1 MKLPN
6 RLKWKKLPVF
16 RYIWLL
22 LNVEIMIKPIK
33 LIEVKSEIGA
43 GTRGASMGV
52 DAIKIAALDFGS
64 PFFKKFKA
72 VEIKN
77 ENQLLLE
84 PVVHDYAKRIKGIY
98 TLNERLANELK
109 NTMIKENSVP
119 VVLAGD
125 HSSAIGTIAG
135 LKMAYPDKRLGVIWI
150 DAHADIH
157 SPYTTPSGNMHGMPI
172 ACSLGEDNKDKQVNK
187 PDDETIEYWE
197 KLKNL
202 GGISPKIRYNDLVYI
217 ALRDYESPEDYLIKK
232 NKVRVFNL
240 AEIRKKAVER
250 VAIESLNY
258 LDGCDMIYVSFDVD
272 SMDSRISSGTG
283 TPVPNGIT
291 EKEAGNLIY
300 YIMRSKKI
308 ACFEMVEINPTL
320 DKENLMAE
328 NAFEI
333 LQKAT
338 NQLSHDF

>member
-1 MKLPN
+1 
-6 RLKWKKLPVF
+6 
-16 RYIWLL
+16 
-22 LNVEIMIKPIK
+22 MIKPIK

-43 GTRGASMGV
+43 GTRGSSMGV

-64 PFFKKFKA
+64 NFFKKFKA
-72 VEIKN
+72 VEVQN
-77 ENQLLLE
+77 ENHLLLE
-84 PVVHDYAKRIKGIY
+84 PVVNDYAKRIKGIF
-98 TLNERLANELK
+98 TLNERLANEIKKTLLK
-109 NTMIKENSVP
+109 EEVP
-119 VVLAGD
+119 IVLAGD
-125 HSSAIGTIAG
+125 HSSALGTISG
-135 LKMAYPDKRLGVIWI
+135 IKMAYPNKRIGVIWI
-150 DAHADIH
+150 DAHADLH
-157 SPYTTPSGNMHGMPI
+157 TPYTTPSGNMHGMPI
-172 ACSLGEDNKDKQVNK
+172 ACVLGEDNKERQQNK

-197 KLKNL
+197 KLKAL
-202 GGISPKIRYNDLVYI
+202 GGINPKINYNDLVYI
-217 ALRDYESPEDYLIKK
+217 ALRDFEPQEEFLIKK

-240 AEIRKKAVER
+240 QEIRKKAVER

-258 LDGCDMIYVSFDVD
+258 LDHCDIIYVSFDVD

-308 ACFEMVEINPTL
+308 VCFEMVEINPTL

-338 NQLSHDF
+338 NQLNNDF

>member
-1 MKLPN
+1 
-6 RLKWKKLPVF
+6 
-16 RYIWLL
+16 
-22 LNVEIMIKPIK
+22 MIKPIK

-43 GTRGASMGV
+43 GTRGSSMGV

-64 PFFKKFKA
+64 TFFKKFKS
-72 VEIKN
+72 VEVQN

-84 PVVHDYAKRIKGIY
+84 PVVNDYAKRIKGVY
-98 TLNERLANELK
+98 TLNDRLSNE
-109 NTMIKENSVP
+109 IKATLVKDEVP
-119 VVLAGD
+119 IVLAGD
-125 HSSAIGTIAG
+125 HSSALGTISG
-135 LKMAYPDKRLGVIWI
+135 IKMAYPKKRLGVIWI

-157 SPYTTPSGNMHGMPI
+157 TPYTTPSGNMHGMPI
-172 ACSLGEDNKDKQVNK
+172 ACVLGEDNKERQQNK

-197 KLKNL
+197 KLKKL
-202 GGISPKIRYNDLVYI
+202 GGITPKINYNDLVYI
-217 ALRDYESPEDYLIKK
+217 ALRDFEPQEDFLIKK

-240 AEIRKKAVER
+240 QEIRKKAVER

-258 LDGCDMIYVSFDVD
+258 LDHCDMIYVSFDVD

-308 ACFEMVEINPTL
+308 VCFEMVEINPTL
-320 DKENLMAE
+320 DRENLMAE

-338 NQLSHDF
+338 NQLNNDF

>member
-1 MKLPN
+1 
-6 RLKWKKLPVF
+6 
-16 RYIWLL
+16 
-22 LNVEIMIKPIK
+22 MIKPIK

-64 PFFKKFKA
+64 NFFKKFKA
-72 VEIKN
+72 VEVQN
-77 ENQLLLE
+77 ENHLLLE

-98 TLNERLANELK
+98 TLNDRLSVEIK
-109 NTMIKENSVP
+109 NTLLNEEVP
-119 VVLAGD
+119 IVLAGD
-125 HSSAIGTIAG
+125 HSSALGTISG
-135 LKMAYPDKRLGVIWI
+135 IKMAYPNKRIGIIWI
-150 DAHADIH
+150 DAHADLH
-157 SPYTTPSGNMHGMPI
+157 TPYTTPSGNMHGMPI
-172 ACSLGEDNKDKQVNK
+172 ACVLGEDNKERQQNK
-187 PDDETIEYWE
+187 PDDETVEYWE

-202 GGISPKIRYNDLVYI
+202 GGICPKIHFNDIVFI
-217 ALRDYESPEDYLIKK
+217 ALRDFEPQEDYLIKK

-240 AEIRKKAVER
+240 PEIRKKAVER

-258 LDGCDMIYVSFDVD
+258 LDHCDLIYVSFDVD

-308 ACFEMVEINPTL
+308 VCFEMVEINPTL

-338 NQLSHDF
+338 NQLNYDF

>member
-1 MKLPN
+1 
-6 RLKWKKLPVF
+6 
-16 RYIWLL
+16 
-22 LNVEIMIKPIK
+22 MIKPIK
-33 LIEVKSEIGA
+33 IIEVKSEIGA
-43 GTRGASMGV
+43 GTRGSSLGV

-64 PFFKKFKA
+64 NFFKKFKA
-72 VEIKN
+72 VEIKT

-84 PVVHDYAKRIKGIY
+84 PVVHDYAKRIKGVFA
-98 TLNERLANELK
+98 LNERIAGEIQKTL
-109 NTMIKENSVP
+109 TKEGSLP
-119 VVLAGD
+119 IVLAGD
-125 HSSAIGTIAG
+125 HSSSIGTISG
-135 LKMAYPDKRLGVIWI
+135 IKMAYPDKKVGVIWI

-172 ACSLGEDNKDKQVNK
+172 SCLLAEDNQDRLQNK
-187 PDDETIEYWE
+187 LDDETIEYWE

-202 GGISPKIRYNDLVYI
+202 GGIKPKIDYNDLVYI
-217 ALRDYESPEDYLIKK
+217 AVRDFEPAEDYLLKK
-232 NKVRVFNL
+232 NKVRIFSL
-240 AEIRKKAVER
+240 QEIRKKAVER
-250 VAIESLNY
+250 IAIEALNY
-258 LDGCDMIYVSFDVD
+258 LDHCDLIYVSFDVD

-308 ACFEMVEINPTL
+308 VCFEMVEINPTL

-338 NQLSHDF
+338 NQLSNDF

>member
-1 MKLPN
+1 
-6 RLKWKKLPVF
+6 
-16 RYIWLL
+16 
-22 LNVEIMIKPIK
+22 MIKPIK
-33 LIEVKSEIGA
+33 IVEVKSEIGA
-43 GTRGASMGV
+43 GTRGSSMGI

-64 PFFKKFKA
+64 PFFKKFKT
-72 VEIKN
+72 VEIPT
-77 ENQLLLE
+77 ENHLLLE

-98 TLNERLANELK
+98 SLNERIA
-109 NTMIKENSVP
+109 KEIQKILTKDEVP
-119 VVLAGD
+119 IVIAGD
-125 HSSAIGTIAG
+125 HSSALGTISG
-135 LKMAYPDKRLGVIWI
+135 IRMANPTKRLGVIWI

-172 ACSLGEDNKDKQVNK
+172 ACVLGEDNKDRQQNK
-187 PDDETIEYWE
+187 LDDETIEYWE

-202 GGISPKIRYNDLVYI
+202 GGISPKINYNDLVFI
-217 ALRDYESPEDYLIKK
+217 ALRDFEPQEDYLIKK
-232 NKVRVFNL
+232 NKVRVFGL
-240 AEIRKKAVER
+240 PEIRKKAVER
-250 VAIESLNY
+250 IAIEALNY
-258 LDGCDMIYVSFDVD
+258 LEHCDLIYVSFDVD

-308 ACFEMVEINPTL
+308 CCFEMVEINPTL
-320 DKENLMAE
+320 DRENLMAE

>member
-1 MKLPN
+1 
-6 RLKWKKLPVF
+6 
-16 RYIWLL
+16 
-22 LNVEIMIKPIK
+22 MIKPIK

-43 GTRGASMGV
+43 GTRGSSMGV

-64 PFFKKFKA
+64 NFFKKFKS
-72 VEIKN
+72 VEVPN
-77 ENQLLLE
+77 ENHLLLE
-84 PVVHDYAKRIKGIY
+84 PVVNDYAKRVKGIY
-98 TLNERLANELK
+98 ALNERLANEIKKTLLK
-109 NTMIKENSVP
+109 EEVP
-119 VVLAGD
+119 IVLAGD
-125 HSSAIGTIAG
+125 HSSALGTISG
-135 LKMAYPDKRLGVIWI
+135 IKMAYPNKRVGVIWI
-150 DAHADIH
+150 DAHADLH
-157 SPYTTPSGNMHGMPI
+157 TPYTTPSGNMHGMPI
-172 ACSLGEDNKDKQVNK
+172 ACVLGEDNKERQQNK

-197 KLKNL
+197 KLKAL
-202 GGISPKIRYNDLVYI
+202 GGITPKINYNDLVYI
-217 ALRDYESPEDYLIKK
+217 ALRDFEPQEEFLIKK

-240 AEIRKKAVER
+240 QEIRKKAVER

-258 LDGCDMIYVSFDVD
+258 LDHCDIIYVSFDVD

-338 NQLSHDF
+338 NQLSNDF

>member
-1 MKLPN
+1 
-6 RLKWKKLPVF
+6 
-16 RYIWLL
+16 
-22 LNVEIMIKPIK
+22 MIKPIK
-33 LIEVKSEIGA
+33 IIEVKSEIGA
-43 GTRGASMGV
+43 GTRGSSMGV

-64 PFFKKFKA
+64 PFFKRYKS
-72 VEIKN
+72 VEVPN
-77 ENQLLLE
+77 ENNLLLE
-84 PVVHDYAKRIKGIY
+84 PVVNDYAKRIKGIY
-98 TLNERLANELK
+98 SLNERLA
-109 NTMIKENSVP
+109 KEIQKTITKSEVP
-119 VVLAGD
+119 IVLAGD
-125 HSSAIGTIAG
+125 HSSALGTISG
-135 LKMAYPDKRLGVIWI
+135 IRMAHPEKRLGVIWI
-150 DAHADIH
+150 DAHADLH
-157 SPYTTPSGNMHGMPI
+157 SPYTTPSGNMHGMPL
-172 ACSLGEDNKDKQVNK
+172 ACVLAEDNKDRLQNK
-187 PDDETIEYWE
+187 PDDETVEYWD

-202 GGISPKIRYNDLVYI
+202 GGICPKINYNDLVFI
-217 ALRDYESPEDYLIKK
+217 ALRDYEAPEEHLIKK

-240 AEIRKKAVER
+240 PEIRKKAVER

-258 LDGCDMIYVSFDVD
+258 LDQCDLIYVSFDVD

-308 ACFEMVEINPTL
+308 CCFEMVEINPTL

-333 LQKAT
+333 LQKTT

>member
-1 MKLPN
+1 
-6 RLKWKKLPVF
+6 
-16 RYIWLL
+16 
-22 LNVEIMIKPIK
+22 MIKPIR
-33 LIEVKSEIGA
+33 IVEVKSEIGA
-43 GTRGASMGV
+43 GTRGSSMGI

-72 VEIKN
+72 TEIPT
-77 ENQLLLE
+77 ENHLLLE

-98 TLNERLANELK
+98 SLNERIAKEIQKTLK
-109 NTMIKENSVP
+109 REEIP
-119 VVLAGD
+119 IVLAGD
-125 HSSAIGTIAG
+125 HSSALGTISG
-135 LKMAYPDKRLGVIWI
+135 IRMAYPEKRLGVIWI
-150 DAHADIH
+150 DAHADMH

-172 ACSLGEDNKDKQVNK
+172 AGILGEDNKERQQNK

-202 GGISPKIRYNDLVYI
+202 GGITPKIQYNDLVFI
-217 ALRDYESPEDYLIKK
+217 ALRDFEPPEEALIKN

-240 AEIRKKAVER
+240 PEIRKKAVER
-250 VAIESLNY
+250 IAIEALNY
-258 LDGCDMIYVSFDVD
+258 LDHCDLIYVSFDVD

-308 ACFEMVEINPTL
+308 CCFEMVEINPTL
-320 DKENLMAE
+320 DRENLMAE

>member
-1 MKLPN
+1 
-6 RLKWKKLPVF
+6 
-16 RYIWLL
+16 
-22 LNVEIMIKPIK
+22 MIKPIK

-43 GTRGASMGV
+43 GTRGSSMGV

-64 PFFKKFKA
+64 NFFKKFKA
-72 VEIKN
+72 VEVQN
-77 ENQLLLE
+77 ENHLLLE
-84 PVVHDYAKRIKGIY
+84 PVVNDYAKRIKGIY
-98 TLNERLANELK
+98 TLNERLANEIKKTLLK
-109 NTMIKENSVP
+109 EEVP
-119 VVLAGD
+119 IVLAGD
-125 HSSAIGTIAG
+125 HSSALGTISG
-135 LKMAYPDKRLGVIWI
+135 IKMAYPNKRIGVIWI
-150 DAHADIH
+150 DAHADLH
-157 SPYTTPSGNMHGMPI
+157 TPYTTPSGNMHGMPI
-172 ACSLGEDNKDKQVNK
+172 ACVLGEDNKERQQNK

-197 KLKNL
+197 KLKAL
-202 GGISPKIRYNDLVYI
+202 GGITPKINYNDLVYI
-217 ALRDYESPEDYLIKK
+217 ALRDFEPQEEFLIKK

-240 AEIRKKAVER
+240 QEIRKKAVER

-258 LDGCDMIYVSFDVD
+258 LDHCDIIYVSFDVD

-308 ACFEMVEINPTL
+308 VCFEMVEINPTL

-338 NQLSHDF
+338 NQLNNDF

>member
-1 MKLPN
+1 
-6 RLKWKKLPVF
+6 
-16 RYIWLL
+16 
-22 LNVEIMIKPIK
+22 MIKPIK

-64 PFFKKFKA
+64 NFFKKFKS
-72 VEIKN
+72 VEVQN
-77 ENQLLLE
+77 ENHLLLE
-84 PVVHDYAKRIKGIY
+84 PVVNDYAKRVKGIY
-98 TLNERLANELK
+98 ALNERLANEIKKTLLK
-109 NTMIKENSVP
+109 EEVP
-119 VVLAGD
+119 IVLAGD
-125 HSSAIGTIAG
+125 HSSALGTISG
-135 LKMAYPDKRLGVIWI
+135 IKMAYPNKRVGVIWI

-157 SPYTTPSGNMHGMPI
+157 TPYTTPSGNMHGMPI
-172 ACSLGEDNKDKQVNK
+172 ACVLGEDNKERQQNK

-197 KLKNL
+197 KLKNM
-202 GGISPKIRYNDLVYI
+202 GGITPKIHYNDLVYI
-217 ALRDYESPEDYLIKK
+217 ALRDFEPQEDFLIKK

-240 AEIRKKAVER
+240 QEIRKKAVER

-258 LDGCDMIYVSFDVD
+258 LDHCDIIYVSFDVD

-308 ACFEMVEINPTL
+308 VCFEMVEINPTL

-338 NQLSHDF
+338 NQLNNDF

>member
-1 MKLPN
+1 
-6 RLKWKKLPVF
+6 
-16 RYIWLL
+16 
-22 LNVEIMIKPIK
+22 MIKPIK
-33 LIEVKSEIGA
+33 IIEVKSEIGA
-43 GTRGASMGV
+43 GTRGSSMGV

-64 PFFKKFKA
+64 PFFKRFKS
-72 VEIKN
+72 VEIPN
-77 ENQLLLE
+77 ENNLLLE
-84 PVVHDYAKRIKGIY
+84 PIIHDYAKRIKGVHS
-98 TLNERLANELK
+98 LNERIAGEIAKTLK
-109 NTMIKENSVP
+109 AEEIP
-119 VVLAGD
+119 IVLAGD
-125 HSSAIGTIAG
+125 HSSALGTISG
-135 LKMAYPDKRLGVIWI
+135 IRMAYPDKKLGVIWI
-150 DAHADIH
+150 DAHADLH
-157 SPYTTPSGNMHGMPI
+157 SPYTTPSGNMHGMPLC
-172 ACSLGEDNKDKQVNK
+172 AVLGEDNKDRQQNK

-197 KLKNL
+197 KLKHL
-202 GGISPKIRYNDLVYI
+202 GGIYPKIGYGDLVFI
-217 ALRDYESPEDYLIKK
+217 SLRDYESPEEYLIKR

-240 AEIRKKAVER
+240 QEIRKKAVER

-258 LDGCDMIYVSFDVD
+258 LDHCDMVYVSFDVD

-308 ACFEMVEINPTL
+308 CCFEMVEINPTL

-338 NQLSHDF
+338 NQLSNDF

>member
-1 MKLPN
+1 MKQ
-6 RLKWKKLPVF
+6 
-16 RYIWLL
+16 
-22 LNVEIMIKPIK
+22 PIK

-43 GTRGASMGV
+43 GTRGSSMGV

-64 PFFKKFKA
+64 DYFKKFKPI
-72 VEIKN
+72 EIPT

-98 TLNERLANELK
+98 TLNERLSNELK
-109 NTMIKENSVP
+109 KTITKDNSIP
-119 VVLAGD
+119 IVLAGD

-135 LKMAYPDKRLGVIWI
+135 LKMAYPGKRLGVIWI

-172 ACSLGEDNKDKQVNK
+172 ACSLGEDNKDRQVNK
-187 PDDETIEYWE
+187 LDDETIEYWE

-202 GGISPKIRYNDLVYI
+202 GGISPKINYEDLVYI
-217 ALRDYESPEDYLIKK
+217 AMRDYEAPEDYLIKK

-258 LDGCDMIYVSFDVD
+258 LDGCDIIYVSFDVD

>member
-1 MKLPN
+1 
-6 RLKWKKLPVF
+6 
-16 RYIWLL
+16 
-22 LNVEIMIKPIK
+22 
-33 LIEVKSEIGA
+33 
-43 GTRGASMGV
+43 MGV

-64 PFFKKFKA
+64 NFFKKFKS
-72 VEIKN
+72 VEVPN
-77 ENQLLLE
+77 ENHLLLE
-84 PVVHDYAKRIKGIY
+84 PVVNDYAKRIKGIH
-98 TLNERLANELK
+98 TLNERLANEIKKTLLK
-109 NTMIKENSVP
+109 EEVP
-119 VVLAGD
+119 IVLAGD
-125 HSSAIGTIAG
+125 HSSALGTISG
-135 LKMAYPDKRLGVIWI
+135 IKMAYPNKRIGVIWI
-150 DAHADIH
+150 DAHADLH
-157 SPYTTPSGNMHGMPI
+157 TPYTTPSGNMHGMPI
-172 ACSLGEDNKDKQVNK
+172 ACVLGEDNKERQQNK

-197 KLKNL
+197 KLKSL
-202 GGISPKIRYNDLVYI
+202 GGISPKIQYNDLVYI
-217 ALRDYESPEDYLIKK
+217 ALRDFEPQEDYLIKK
-232 NKVRVFNL
+232 HKVRVFNL

-258 LDGCDMIYVSFDVD
+258 LDHCDIIYVSFDVD

-308 ACFEMVEINPTL
+308 VCFEMVEINPTL

-338 NQLSHDF
+338 NQLNNDF

>member
-1 MKLPN
+1 
-6 RLKWKKLPVF
+6 
-16 RYIWLL
+16 
-22 LNVEIMIKPIK
+22 MIKPIK

-43 GTRGASMGV
+43 GTRGASLGV

-72 VEIKN
+72 VEVKS

-84 PVVHDYAKRIKGIY
+84 PVVHDYAKRIKGVY
-98 TLNERLANELK
+98 TLNERIANELK
-109 NTMIKENSVP
+109 TTIVKENAIP
-119 VVLAGD
+119 IVLAGD

-135 LKMAYPDKRLGVIWI
+135 LKMAHPNKRLGVIWI

-172 ACSLGEDNKDKQVNK
+172 ACSLAEDNKEKAINK
-187 PDDETIEYWE
+187 LDDETSEFWE

-202 GGISPKIRYNDLVYI
+202 GGICPKINYQDLVYI
-217 ALRDYESPEDYLIKK
+217 ALRDFEPPEDFLIKR
-232 NKVRVFNL
+232 NKVRVFTL
-240 AEIRKKAVER
+240 QEIRKKAVER

-258 LDGCDMIYVSFDVD
+258 LDSCDIIYVSFDVD

>member
-1 MKLPN
+1 
-6 RLKWKKLPVF
+6 
-16 RYIWLL
+16 
-22 LNVEIMIKPIK
+22 MIKPIK

-64 PFFKKFKA
+64 NFFKKFKA
-72 VEIKN
+72 VEVQN
-77 ENQLLLE
+77 ENHLLLE
-84 PVVHDYAKRIKGIY
+84 PVVNDYAKRVKGIY
-98 TLNERLANELK
+98 ALNERLANEIKKTLLK
-109 NTMIKENSVP
+109 EEVP
-119 VVLAGD
+119 IVLAGD
-125 HSSAIGTIAG
+125 HSSALGTISG
-135 LKMAYPDKRLGVIWI
+135 IKMAYPTKRVGVIWI
-150 DAHADIH
+150 DAHADLH
-157 SPYTTPSGNMHGMPI
+157 TPYTTPSGNMHGMPI
-172 ACSLGEDNKDKQVNK
+172 ACVLGEDNKERQQNK

-197 KLKNL
+197 KLKSL
-202 GGISPKIRYNDLVYI
+202 GGITPKINYNDLVYI
-217 ALRDYESPEDYLIKK
+217 ALRDFEPQEEFLIKK

-240 AEIRKKAVER
+240 QEIRKKAVER

-258 LDGCDMIYVSFDVD
+258 LDHCDIIYVSFDVD

-308 ACFEMVEINPTL
+308 VCFEMVEINPTL

-338 NQLSHDF
+338 NQLNNDF